1 MALEEVSK
9 YIVQNIPTITQ
20 VLITQEEEC
29 HRWPKEVEERYNF
42 TANLASLSLN
52 NSGHLS
58 FEDWVK

>member
-42 TANLASLSLN
+42 TANLASLSTTQ
-52 NSGHLS
+52 
-58 FEDWVK
+58 DT